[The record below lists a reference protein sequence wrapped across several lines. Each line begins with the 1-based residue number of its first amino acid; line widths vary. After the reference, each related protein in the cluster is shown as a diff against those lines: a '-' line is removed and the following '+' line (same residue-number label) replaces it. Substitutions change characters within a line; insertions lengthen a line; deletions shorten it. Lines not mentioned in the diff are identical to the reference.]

1 MESARI
7 PRWKR
12 SRTFAE
18 NEAGRGQLER
28 FISDQFLGF
37 EPCRSHR
44 LLPAFRWR
52 AIFSLN
58 YDLLV
63 EDAYKE
69 NENPSQTICVFHRD
83 QNSIEKDL
91 AAAPNPLPY
100 FKLHGSI
107 DRLYE
112 PDAPL
117 ILTTSSY
124 LNFGAT
130 RKRLFRRLEDL
141 ALRYPLIFVGTRL
154 ADPHIKAIL
163 GAVERDALGRP
174 MYYFISPQVNSYE
187 ASLLSKQRMT
197 PIQASFDDF
206 MEVLDSAVDA
216 DDRVLHAAIPPTQ
229 HSIERHFRR
238 NVSAPPSIIAF
249 LQNNVEHVHVGMI
262 SPPLTPE
269 TFYKG
274 EISRGFR
281 LSKALTS
288 NAHRTRR

>member
-1 MESARI
+1 M
-7 PRWKR
+7 
-12 SRTFAE
+12 
-18 NEAGRGQLER
+18 
-28 FISDQFLGF
+28 
-37 EPCRSHR
+37 
-44 LLPAFRWR
+44 
-52 AIFSLN
+52 
-58 YDLLV
+58 
-63 EDAYKE
+63 
-69 NENPSQTICVFHRD
+69 
-83 QNSIEKDL
+83 
-91 AAAPNPLPY
+91 
-100 FKLHGSI
+100 
-107 DRLYE
+107 
-112 PDAPL
+112 
-117 ILTTSSY
+117 
-124 LNFGAT
+124 
-130 RKRLFRRLEDL
+130 
-141 ALRYPLIFVGTRL
+141 

-274 EISRGFR
+274 ESQSWIPIEQGFDIERTSYSTLMLRTMALCQAEENSSAIALRGVAGAGKTVLLRRIAYDLATKYGHLVLFASPGAILRPEPLQELYELTGLRVVLAVDHVADQIS
-281 LSKALTS
+281 ALTVLLD
-288 NAHRTRR
+288 ALDRTSVPITVVVTDTHAALGNSLEALGDRLKFLSRPSQFA